1 LPSLQFVITD
11 QMSLLSPL
19 NSNDR
24 SIPLNLK
31 TSHKLLKMVI
41 NFPVPSRE
49 VTNQTLSGRESLG
62 SDLPAG
68 DGKIENLF
76 LKCTLRFLVKEKT
89 PGNLITEALI
99 IILETFL
106 QSEEIE
112 NLVVTE
118 SAAGVR
124 CAAVRQVLREERRLS
139 LENVGGRRPSLL
151 LCRNVRQGSTFSAAE
166 ASAAA
171 NGNGNGKSSP
181 RCSVDG
187 TAAMGAGGIKR
198 RKSLYETA
206 VSGAEG
212 ERRWEGGGIG
222 VMEVETSAKEDEPTP
237 GQDTTQGEETKEIR
251 RRKQDKSSL

>member
-1 LPSLQFVITD
+1 
-11 QMSLLSPL
+11 
-19 NSNDR
+19 
-24 SIPLNLK
+24 
-31 TSHKLLKMVI
+31 MVI

-62 SDLPAG
+62 SDLPVG
-68 DGKIENLF
+68 EGKIDNLF
-76 LKCTLRFLVKEKT
+76 LQCKFFGKKIK
-89 PGNLITEALI
+89 PKGNLITEALI

-124 CAAVRQVLREERRLS
+124 CAAVRQVLREERRSS

-151 LCRNVRQGSTFSAAE
+151 LCRHGRRGSTFGAAE

-171 NGNGNGKSSP
+171 SGNGNGKSSP

-187 TAAMGAGGIKR
+187 TAAMAAGGIKR
-198 RKSLYETA
+198 RKSLYEMA
-206 VSGAEG
+206 AKGPEG
-212 ERRWEGGGIG
+212 ERRWDGGDIG
-222 VMEVETSAKEDEPTP
+222 DIEMETSTREDEPAP
-237 GQDTTQGEETKEIR
+237 GQDTTQGEETKKI
-251 RRKQDKSSL
+251 